1 MIYRCY
7 DIFGVVTKEVTSF
20 QAFQMPLSL
29 ISQLTYSNLAASVED
44 AAVSIYGRIRSY
56 IESELAPLSVDITIH
71 LLLSVHTTPDGVT
84 APNLSTRSHLN
95 HERLSISDD
104 QLAIANYRRFRAF
117 LDELFS
123 HLAADVTVD
132 VTMTV
137 RPPPIRFLVSDEVIP
152 VHQDTRQGEALCMA
166 LTKDEYQAMIKETAS
181 PEQPVVIP
189 DYNHRFWPS
198 PTTKRFAKQ
207 IAMRTH
213 DDTVIK
219 THQNALDF
227 LAKRANITV
236 EDLLKMSQ
244 LDYQKAHAEWSI

>member
-44 AAVSIYGRIRSY
+44 AAVSAYSRIRSY
-56 IESELAPLSVDITIH
+56 MDSEMAPLPVDITIH
-71 LLLSVHTTPDGVT
+71 LLLSVRTTPDGVT
-84 APNLSTRSHLN
+84 EPNLSTRSQLN

-104 QLAIANYRRFRAF
+104 QIAIANYRRFRAF
-117 LDELFS
+117 LDDLVS
-123 HLAADVTVD
+123 HLAADVFVD

-137 RPPPIRFLVSDEVIP
+137 RPPPILFLVSDE
-152 VHQDTRQGEALCMA
+152 DTRKEEALCMP
-166 LTKDEYQAMIKETAS
+166 KEGFQATIKETAS
-181 PEQPVVIP
+181 HEQSVVSP

-198 PTTKRFAKQ
+198 PTTKRVAKQ
-207 IAMRTH
+207 IAERSH

-227 LAKRANITV
+227 LAKRANIKV
-236 EDLLKMSQ
+236 DDLLKMSQ
-244 LDYQKAHAEWSI
+244 LEYRQAHAAWSI